1 MCTNIRSQR
10 NRILSNPVSHTNK
23 THKYY
28 SLEEVGLIANMSNPA
43 PVQVLRVYSKS
54 KPIKF
59 KRKIINAPESKMTR
73 QRTATMPINM
83 PIDEALFLL
92 EIKAFILLK
101 FSFNIF
107 LF

>member
-23 THKYY
+23 THKCY
-28 SLEEVGLIANMSNPA
+28 SLEEDGLIEKISNPA

-54 KPIKF
+54 KPIRF
-59 KRKIINAPESKMTR
+59 KQKITNAPTSKTTR
-73 QRTATMPINM
+73 QIRAITPINI
-83 PIDEALFLL
+83 PAAEAIFLFPR
-92 EIKAFILLK
+92 AVFILFK

-107 LF
+107 SF